1 MELFEYMNTIYIFK
15 DTKYHKGFNDII
27 SYIDKITNI
36 TTLNRITVIG
46 NDNLLLYDTNDI
58 NHLISWFNDN
68 GKRLSTLLITLD
80 TKMYMDNENEFK
92 VFNDDKNRFIYVVG
106 NIDEYLLYNTSM
118 VFNILTTYNVGI
130 MYDRDKVL
138 YLRHTLDINKRSEYI
153 DEIRNLS
160 PDVMVLYR

>member
-1 MELFEYMNTIYIFK
+1 
-15 DTKYHKGFNDII
+15 
-27 SYIDKITNI
+27 
-36 TTLNRITVIG
+36 
-46 NDNLLLYDTNDI
+46 
-58 NHLISWFNDN
+58 
-68 GKRLSTLLITLD
+68 
-80 TKMYMDNENEFK
+80 MDNENEFK